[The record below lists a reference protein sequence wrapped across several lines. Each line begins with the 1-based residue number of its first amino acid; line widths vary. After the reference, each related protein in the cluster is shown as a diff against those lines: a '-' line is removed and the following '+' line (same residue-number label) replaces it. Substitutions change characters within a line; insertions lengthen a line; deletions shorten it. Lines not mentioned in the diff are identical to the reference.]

1 MDPRTRSAARL
12 TWRACAAVTLAASL
26 PLVACTA
33 ADATPQSASPAT
45 AAALGV
51 VAAPAAGAAVKT
63 TPIAKASKE
72 TTTRVHLREG
82 ASSSTRSLGV
92 IPRGHVFSTSA
103 RTANGW
109 FKLSYAGKTG
119 FVSPHYVRNFNAGL
133 TKVGEKDYVTT
144 QNGARDLWFT
154 TRTATVT
161 WKSLTFTVPSGTPVW
176 KLGGAGKGKFKVNA
190 GGYRNAVMT
199 TTGLSRTS
207 PAPASNTSKISL
219 AAFKKLP
226 VGNIPTKY
234 LARADFSTHALI
246 GAPAV
251 ADLNALNKAFRAR
264 FGEDLYIDL
273 GYRSSSQQR
282 AIYRELG
289 GWLAAKPG
297 TSVHEKG
304 LSFDTPEHGAYS
316 WNSARFAWLVANAP
330 KYGWEH
336 PKRVH
341 RYTSAGKLNPA
352 REYWHFDYVGKGK

>member
-1 MDPRTRSAARL
+1 M
-12 TWRACAAVTLAASL
+12 
-26 PLVACTA
+26 
-33 ADATPQSASPAT
+33 
-45 AAALGV
+45 
-51 VAAPAAGAAVKT
+51 
-63 TPIAKASKE
+63 
-72 TTTRVHLREG
+72 
-82 ASSSTRSLGV
+82 
-92 IPRGHVFSTSA
+92 
-103 RTANGW
+103 
-109 FKLSYAGKTG
+109 
-119 FVSPHYVRNFNAGL
+119 
-133 TKVGEKDYVTT
+133 
-144 QNGARDLWFT
+144 
-154 TRTATVT
+154 T

-234 LARADFSTHALI
+234 LARTDFSTHALI

-264 FGEDLYIDL
+264 FGEDLYIAL

-316 WNSARFAWLVANAP
+316 WNSARFARLVANAP